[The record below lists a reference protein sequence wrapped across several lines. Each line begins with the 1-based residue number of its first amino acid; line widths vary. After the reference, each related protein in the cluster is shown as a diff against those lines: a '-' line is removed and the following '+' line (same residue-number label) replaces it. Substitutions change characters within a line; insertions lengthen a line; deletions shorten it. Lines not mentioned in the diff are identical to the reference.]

1 MPARSHALHR
11 PPPLA
16 RRTLLT
22 AATAGLLA
30 TACGSAMSQPAGK
43 VALHGDN
50 NDWREPL
57 VRAGDAMRS
66 VAGVELVPEVIPSME
81 SFEQIVKSS
90 LRTRKTPDMLKYWS
104 GYRLMDL
111 ARTGGI
117 EELTGAWD
125 TAESAGWVDPTLR
138 PAFTYRD
145 RVYGLPMN
153 LTYWVFFHNTEVF
166 ADLGL
171 RAPTTWPEFLDA
183 CAALKAAG
191 ITPLHATTDGRWPA
205 FIWFMEVLSRQDPDF
220 YEGLMNGRERYTD
233 PRAERALTT
242 IAEFAD
248 NDWFTALDT
257 NHVDAAASVVR
268 GSLGMMPGGTFMT
281 PNLINAGGE
290 PGRDIDAFVLPMA
303 RAETPPAVIF
313 ESSALVCTVKGPDR
327 EEALE
332 AAAAWLHPEVAGA
345 FSSTLQDGSPNPGV
359 APANPLLDGVVS
371 TVRERGA
378 RMLNR
383 FWELGPPELVE
394 ATVDDLAGFL
404 LNPSSARSTLATMQ
418 ERADDAW
425 QVWREAEK
433 S

>member
-1 MPARSHALHR
+1 MPGSRHPFPS
-11 PPPLA
+11 PPPVA
-16 RRTLLT
+16 RRSLLL
-22 AATAGLLA
+22 AAAGGLLA

-50 NDWREPL
+50 ADWREPL
-57 VRAGDAMRS
+57 AQAGGAMRS
-66 VAGVELVPEVIPSME
+66 VAGIELVPEVIPSLE
-81 SFEQIVKSS
+81 SFEQMVKSS

-104 GYRLMDL
+104 GYRLQDL

-117 EELTGAWD
+117 EELTGAWEE
-125 TAESAGWVDPTLR
+125 AESAGWVDPSLR

-153 LTYWVFFHNTEVF
+153 LTYWVFFYNTEVF
-166 ADLGL
+166 AELGL
-171 RAPTTWPEFLDA
+171 SAPRTWDAFLDA
-183 CAALKAAG
+183 CATFRAAG

-205 FIWFMEVLSRQDPDF
+205 FIWFMEVLSRQDPEF
-220 YEGLMNGRERYTD
+220 YEALMNGREDYTD

-242 IAEFAD
+242 IAEFAE

-257 NHVDAAASVVR
+257 NHTDAAAAVVH
-268 GSLGMMPGGTFMT
+268 GTLGMMPGGTFMT
-281 PNLINAGGE
+281 PSLINAGGE
-290 PGRDIDAFVLPMA
+290 PGGNVDAFVLPMA
-303 RAETPPAVIF
+303 DPSAHPCMIF

-327 EEALE
+327 KEALE
-332 AAAAWLHPEVAGA
+332 AAAAWLHPEVSAA
-345 FSSTLQDGSPNPGV
+345 FSSTLQDGSPNPEV
-359 APANPLLDGVVS
+359 TAANPMVEGIVR
-371 TVRERGA
+371 TVRERELT
-378 RMLNR
+378 MLNR

-425 QVWREAEK
+425 QVWREAER